1 MLRLTGGSYEF
12 VENLPA
18 DLLQLL
24 ACFGVQTE
32 HLRKLADDINLQ
44 ESQPVYDQNRKLPS
58 IEPKHVGRKKGSKNK
73 ATLEREA
80 KMAAAGETKPSETT
94 SPQVKKGP
102 GRPPGSKNK
111 ATLERE
117 AREAAMPPKEKRG
130 PGRPPGSKNKKTL
143 AREAA
148 EARHARVLQKRK
160 NKKQKEQTVVQQ

>member
-1 MLRLTGGSYEF
+1 
-12 VENLPA
+12 
-18 DLLQLL
+18 
-24 ACFGVQTE
+24 
-32 HLRKLADDINLQ
+32 
-44 ESQPVYDQNRKLPS
+44 
-58 IEPKHVGRKKGSKNK
+58 
-73 ATLEREA
+73 
-80 KMAAAGETKPSETT
+80 MAAAGETKPLETT
-94 SPQVKKGP
+94 PPQVKKGP